1 MSHAPSPIPAVPAA
15 PRHDVYVLIHK
26 ALRAAMS
33 DALLT
38 LGSLDAADAPE
49 VSDAL
54 AKVTELL
61 DLCQEHLE
69 MENRFIHPAMEARQP
84 GSTAGVAAEHV
95 HHEATIAALRRHV
108 ESVARAPS
116 AARERA
122 AADLYQALGV
132 FVGENLVHMQ
142 EEESAH
148 NAVLWATHTDAE
160 LMALEATIKAH
171 VPPPRMAYVLRWM
184 LPAASP
190 AQRAQMLR
198 GVRAHA
204 PAPVFEGVLG
214 IARAHL
220 DAAGWRKL
228 DTALAA

>member
-1 MSHAPSPIPAVPAA
+1 MTQATTRATEAL
-15 PRHDVYVLIHK
+15 PRHDIYALIHK

-38 LGSLDAADAPE
+38 VGSLDAADARE
-49 VSDAL
+49 ASEAVS
-54 AKVTELL
+54 KVGELL

-69 MENRFIHPAMEARQP
+69 TENRFVHPAMETRRP
-84 GSTAGVAAEHV
+84 GSTRGIAEEHV
-95 HHEATIAALRRHV
+95 EHEAAIHSLRRRV
-108 ESVARAPS
+108 EALARVP
-116 AARERA
+116 AAGRERCGA
-122 AADLYQALGV
+122 ELYQALGV

-142 EEESAH
+142 HEETDH

-160 LMALEATIKAH
+160 LVAIENAIKAH

-190 AQRAQMLR
+190 AQRAQMLM

-204 PAPVFEGVLG
+204 PAAVFERALG

-220 DAAGWRKL
+220 DAASLRKL
-228 DTALAA
+228 DLALAA

>member
-1 MSHAPSPIPAVPAA
+1 MTQSALAA
-15 PRHDVYVLIHK
+15 AGTEMPPRHDIYALIHK
-26 ALRAAMS
+26 ALRAAMT

-38 LGSLDAADAPE
+38 LGSLDAADARE
-49 VSDAL
+49 TSDAVT
-54 AKVTELL
+54 KVTELL

-69 MENRFIHPAMEARQP
+69 TENRFVHSAMEARRP
-84 GSTAGVAAEHV
+84 GSTRAIAAEHAA
-95 HHEATIAALRRHV
+95 HETSIQSLRRRV
-108 ESVARAPS
+108 DALARAPA
-116 AARERA
+116 AARERCA
-122 AADLYQALGV
+122 GDLYQALGV

-142 EEESAH
+142 QEETEH

-160 LMALEATIKAH
+160 LLTLENAIKAH

-190 AQRAQMLR
+190 AQRAQMLL

-204 PAPVFEGVLG
+204 PAPVFERALA

-220 DAAGWRKL
+220 DAASLRKL
-228 DTALAA
+228 DVALAA